1 MPEKEVFM
9 TEIMR
14 KESNLNNAENR
25 SYVDVLPEFL
35 IAIDHGWS
43 SIKTPSIV
51 FENGIT
57 ELQTMPATKDNLLEF
72 RGRKYVIGQG
82 RMGKQETKT
91 ENENYYLLTL
101 AAIAKEL
108 KERTEAKAVRVF
120 AQCHA
125 AIGNRMEGM
134 DRLTAVDCGSWTLD
148 IMSVVNKVP
157 VLDECHTYQQGL
169 ITAIDR
175 IQKECIA
182 KYGKEV
188 PEYIINEVIET
199 GDTKAI
205 AKNKESIMD
214 TINAGLKRYALEMEA
229 KLRELKIDFDFTN
242 VVYVGGGAGVMRRF
256 GSCTGE
262 NVRYVTDV
270 RANALGYQYLAQ
282 NLEV

>member
-1 MPEKEVFM
+1 MGVPLTLYGKEK
-9 TEIMR
+9 
-14 KESNLNNAENR
+14 KA
-25 SYVDVLPEFL
+25 
-35 IAIDHGWS
+35 
-43 SIKTPSIV
+43 
-51 FENGIT
+51 
-57 ELQTMPATKDNLLEF
+57 F
-72 RGRKYVIGQG
+72 R
-82 RMGKQETKT
+82 
-91 ENENYYLLTL
+91 NYLL
-101 AAIAKEL
+101 ANDKVSFFYEGVRYVVHFG
-108 KERTEAKAVRVF
+108 KVRVF

-125 AIGNRMEGM
+125 AIANRMEGM

-157 VLDECHTYQQGL
+157 VLDECHTY
-169 ITAIDR
+169 
-175 IQKECIA
+175 QKECIA

-214 TINAGLKRYALEMEA
+214 TINAGLKRYALEVEA

>member
-1 MPEKEVFM
+1 MVHF
-9 TEIMR
+9 
-14 KESNLNNAENR
+14 
-25 SYVDVLPEFL
+25 
-35 IAIDHGWS
+35 
-43 SIKTPSIV
+43 
-51 FENGIT
+51 
-57 ELQTMPATKDNLLEF
+57 
-72 RGRKYVIGQG
+72 
-82 RMGKQETKT
+82 GK
-91 ENENYYLLTL
+91 
-101 AAIAKEL
+101 
-108 KERTEAKAVRVF
+108 VRVF

-125 AIGNRMEGM
+125 AIANRMEGM

-214 TINAGLKRYALEMEA
+214 TINAGLKRYALEAVLTACRILHMS
-229 KLRELKIDFDFTN
+229 R
-242 VVYVGGGAGVMRRF
+242 
-256 GSCTGE
+256 
-262 NVRYVTDV
+262 
-270 RANALGYQYLAQ
+270 
-282 NLEV
+282 